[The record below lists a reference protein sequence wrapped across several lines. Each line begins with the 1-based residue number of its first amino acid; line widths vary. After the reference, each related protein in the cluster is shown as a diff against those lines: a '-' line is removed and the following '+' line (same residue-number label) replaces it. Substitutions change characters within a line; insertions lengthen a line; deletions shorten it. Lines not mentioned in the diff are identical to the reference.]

1 MHSVQNLEEEVEIPC
16 SVPGLV
22 TRRLLVMNFLDGE
35 QITRLKDR
43 TRGMSEAM
51 RRRAQTLILRRVADA
66 YGQMILGSGL
76 FQADP
81 HGGNIMVMKGGPL
94 LQHPCLHLSGC
105 LREHAASCRT
115 GQGQCQAGV

>member
-1 MHSVQNLEEEVEIPC
+1 MHGVQNLEKEVEIPR

-35 QITRLKDR
+35 QITRLKAR
-43 TRGMSEAM
+43 VRGMSEAM
-51 RRRAQTLILRRVADA
+51 RRRAQTLILHRVADA

-81 HGGNIMVMKGGPL
+81 HGGNIMVMKGGGRSSDI
-94 LQHPCLHLSGC
+94 HVSSGC
-105 LREHAASCRT
+105 DSVPEGAHCNL
-115 GQGQCQAGV
+115 